1 MKPKRVRKNG
11 QARPDNFARWR
22 ATLTPEQRT
31 DFAARKA
38 RAQWGPCKVPPKK
51 ADDGP
56 WTWPLDIK
64 RYDRSPQL
72 TPLEAEMLTKYA
84 EAYRFYRYGRTMD
97 FGIALDRLVRPLND
111 TLDYTGI
118 TTLQRRYTLF
128 YFLREMARRGRPFWG
143 WSTEEWIETIGAR
156 REALQHA
163 VAVAYL
169 LCGFSEL
176 HRLKGEHIVY
186 SCLARKVFG
195 REHTKRITDR
205 VYEVLTDWGYAR
217 KGTTS
222 QIMRTIFEC
231 LLFVRSPHLK
241 DITLTDLRTVIDRRP
256 PRTGTYCAYAISRV
270 LTKLGTFAE
279 PIEIERPFIVKAEL
293 PSITDGVPDEW
304 ARFCRRWFETKTS
317 GKRGRHK
324 AYYFLLNIGRWL
336 GQTHPNVTSPA
347 EWNRELAAEAVAVT
361 CQWRAGD
368 WCSETPSHIK
378 NKGHALAASTCAERL
393 SMLRTFFRDL
403 QEWEMIPRH
412 FDPIRSLITPKSLL
426 AKIGPNPRIISD
438 DVWAKLVWA
447 GLNLTADD
455 LPRHRY
461 GGKHRYPVELCK
473 ALAITWLFAG
483 LRVNE
488 IVRLRLGCIRWQKQ
502 DVSIPNGEILPGGSV
517 CMLDVPV
524 NKTSTAFT
532 KPVDPLV
539 GETISAWESVRP
551 RGVKLPDPKTG
562 EMTDFLFL
570 YRLTVVG
577 KTYFND
583 VLIPVLCRKAGVP
596 RADARGNITSHR
608 GRSTIA
614 SQLFNAKEPMT
625 LFELQDWLGHTT
637 PAATQHYAKITPTKL
652 AKSYA
657 DAGYFKRNLRAI
669 EVLVDQEVVRSGR
682 AANEPWK
689 FYDLGH
695 GYCTYDFFD
704 QCPHRMA
711 CAKCSFY
718 LPKQSSQAQLL
729 EGKANL
735 IQLRQGIPLSDSELA
750 AVDDGVVAMENL
762 IGKLADV
769 PTPAGP
775 TPREL
780 EDKRNAE
787 VAESCNISKTNETQT
802 DNVPARMANGRNT
815 DSAAGNS
822 SSRGAGRHPAQSA
835 ARSGSRG
842 HARAEA
848 V

>member
-1 MKPKRVRKNG
+1 MKAKRVRKNG
-11 QARPDNFARWR
+11 LAWPDNFARWR
-22 ATLTPEQRT
+22 AALSPEQRT
-31 DFAARKA
+31 ALAERKA
-38 RAQWGPCKVPPKK
+38 RAQWGPRKQPPKK

-56 WTWPLDIK
+56 WTWPLNIE
-64 RYDRSPQL
+64 RYDRTPRL
-72 TPLEAEMLTKYA
+72 TAIEAEMLKRYA

-97 FGIALDRLVRPLND
+97 FGKALDRLVRPLND
-111 TLDYTGI
+111 TFDYTGI
-118 TTLQRRYTLF
+118 TTLKRRYALF
-128 YFLREMARRGRPFWG
+128 NFLREMEKRGRPFWG

-156 REALQHA
+156 RHELQHT
-163 VAVAYL
+163 VAAAYL
-169 LCGFSEL
+169 LCGFSDL
-176 HRLKGEHIVY
+176 HHLKSDHVVY

-195 REHTKRITDR
+195 QEHTKRITDR
-205 VYEVLTDWGYAR
+205 VHEVLTGWGYAG

-231 LLFVRSPHLK
+231 LLFVRSPHLR
-241 DITLTDLRTVIDRRP
+241 DITLADLRTVIDRRP

-293 PSITDGVPDEW
+293 PTITKGVPDEW
-304 ARFCRRWFETKTS
+304 ARLCRRWFETKTS
-317 GKRGRHK
+317 SKHGRRK
-324 AYYFLLNIGRWL
+324 AYYFLLNVGRWL
-336 GQTHPNVTSPA
+336 AQTHSNIPSPA
-347 EWNRELAAEAVAVT
+347 DWTRELAAEAVAVT

-378 NKGHALAASTCAERL
+378 NKGNALAASTCAERL

-403 QEWEMIPRH
+403 QEWELIPRR
-412 FDPIRSLITPKSLL
+412 FDPMRSLITPKSLL
-426 AKIGPNPRIISD
+426 AKIGPNPRTISD

-455 LPRHRY
+455 LPKHRY
-461 GGKHRYPVELCK
+461 GGRHRYPVELCK

-488 IVRLRLGCIRWQKQ
+488 IVRLRLGCIRWQKE

-539 GETISAWESVRP
+539 GETISAWENVRP
-551 RGVKLPDPKTG
+551 KGEKLPDPKTG
-562 EMTDFLFL
+562 EMVDFLFL

-625 LFELQDWLGHTT
+625 LFELQDWLGHST

-669 EVLVDQEVVRSGR
+669 EVLVDQEVVRSAR
-682 AANEPWK
+682 ALNEPWK

-718 LPKQSSQAQLL
+718 WPKHSSQAQLL

-735 IQLRQGIPLSDSELA
+735 LQLRQEIPLTDVEAA
-750 AVDDGVVAMENL
+750 AVDDGLMAYQSLLE
-762 IGKLADV
+762 KLADV
-769 PTPAGP
+769 PTPSGQ

-780 EDKRNAE
+780 NA
-787 VAESCNISKTNETQT
+787 N
-802 DNVPARMANGRNT
+802 
-815 DSAAGNS
+815 SAATN
-822 SSRGAGRHPAQSA
+822 ANQSA
-835 ARSGSRG
+835 VRDL
-842 HARAEA
+842 
-848 V
+848 